1 MIKKYIDIEKCSG
14 YWNFM
19 YEYQMK
25 GDWYPCH
32 AIEQT
37 DDGYV
42 RVFNSVGNIF
52 SVRVAE
58 VRKMSLKSFLA
69 GRKRTIDDYGSDSY
83 RHGLHSRESEDV
95 NQFLAAPTI

>member
-25 GDWYPCH
+25 GNWYPCH

-37 DDGYV
+37 DD
-42 RVFNSVGNIF
+42 
-52 SVRVAE
+52 AC
-58 VRKMSLKSFLA
+58 
-69 GRKRTIDDYGSDSY
+69 GSCSY
-83 RHGLHSRESEDV
+83 HHGFHNKEREDL

>member
-19 YEYQMK
+19 YEYQIK

-42 RVFNSVGNIF
+42 RIFNGAGNIF
-52 SVRVAE
+52 SVRTTEA
-58 VRKMSLKSFLA
+58 RKMSSESFLA
-69 GRKRTIDDYGSDSY
+69 NRKRTIDACGSCSY
-83 RHGLHSRESEDV
+83 NHGFHSKASEDL
-95 NQFLAAPTI
+95 NQFLATPTI